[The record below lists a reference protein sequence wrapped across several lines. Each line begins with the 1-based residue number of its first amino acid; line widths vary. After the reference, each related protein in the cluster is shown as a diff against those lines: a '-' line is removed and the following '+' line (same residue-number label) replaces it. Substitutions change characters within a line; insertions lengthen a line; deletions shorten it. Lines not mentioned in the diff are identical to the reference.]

1 MRRVR
6 RPLSA
11 HQSGD
16 PCRDEDGTTI
26 GTPAAKPEPHA
37 LKRLKYGVV
46 STAVGV
52 YAFLDDLLLGP
63 ILVAAGVLFP
73 WYLTMGAATGTF
85 TLVNVVCCN
94 WLQRS
99 WDSWTHGHGA
109 RLEARLAK
117 LRDGRLLKY
126 PARWITRDS
135 DVWVTVG
142 AGLIGTVIVVTVIR
156 LLGGQPVG
164 HRRVVFASFAYS
176 AGFAAT
182 YTFVGIGLNDLLRL
196 I

>member
-1 MRRVR
+1 MRRTR
-6 RPLSA
+6 RLLSA
-11 HQSGD
+11 RRRVD
-16 PCRDEDGTTI
+16 LRRDQEGSIDV
-26 GTPAAKPEPHA
+26 PAAKPASRA
-37 LKRLKYGVV
+37 LKRLQYGVV
-46 STAVGV
+46 GTAVAV

-63 ILVAAGVLFP
+63 ILVAAAVLFP
-73 WYLTMGAATGTF
+73 WYLTMGAATGVF
-85 TLVNVVCCN
+85 TLVNIICCN

-99 WDSWTHGHGA
+99 WDTWIQRHGA
-109 RLEARLAK
+109 RLDARLAK

-135 DVWVTVG
+135 DVWVTVA

-156 LLGGQPVG
+156 LLGSKPVG

-176 AGFAAT
+176 AGFVAT
-182 YTFVGIGLNDLLRL
+182 YTGVGIGIGDLLRL